1 MAART
6 TSTKR
11 RKEQRMVDAP
21 VSRQERRQH
30 RFFASRAF
38 RLRLVVSCEAVPTI
52 ARRSICQR
60 GLSTPVKITVSP
72 WEGIDVRL
80 SPSRMLCKIQVVATV
95 CVKSKVIDRGW
106 C

>member
-30 RFFASRAF
+30 RFFASRAL

-52 ARRSICQR
+52 ARRFW
-60 GLSTPVKITVSP
+60 LSAGSFDP
-72 WEGIDVRL
+72 G
-80 SPSRMLCKIQVVATV
+80 
-95 CVKSKVIDRGW
+95 
-106 C
+106 